1 MQFWSSGMAWL
12 KKLSR
17 ILDTFMPSQLQQF
30 HPVVERLITL
40 SGELT
45 AYKLTFFLIDA
56 VEKPEKRNQN
66 NQQQRNCT

>member
-17 ILDTFMPSQLQQF
+17 DLDTFMPSQLQKL
-30 HPVVERLITL
+30 HPVPEREITL
-40 SGELT
+40 SDELT
-45 AYKLTFFLIDA
+45 AYKLIFILIDA